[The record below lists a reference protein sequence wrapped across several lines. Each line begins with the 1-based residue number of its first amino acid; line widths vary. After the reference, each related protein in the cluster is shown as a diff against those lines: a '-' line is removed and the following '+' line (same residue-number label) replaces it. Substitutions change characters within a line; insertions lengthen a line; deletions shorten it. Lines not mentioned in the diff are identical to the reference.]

1 MTSVEVAAR
10 PLLARLDD
18 ALGGP
23 ARRRVV
29 VLLALVLALDAA
41 DKATIGA
48 VAAELQRNL
57 GITNLQLGVLA
68 AASLG
73 VAGLATVPA
82 GIVAD
87 RLRRTWLL
95 AGAVVLWSGTLIV
108 AGAAG
113 SFTMLLV
120 SRLALGALT
129 ATAGPT
135 LASLVGDYFPT
146 HERGRFFAYIL
157 TGEIIGAGFGFIV
170 AGEITAVLSWRWG
183 FWVLVLPGVALAR
196 AILKG
201 LPEPK
206 RGGASR
212 IPEGAE
218 CIPEDGFEQP
228 AGDDGGEQLTVA
240 QEVAQE
246 EHVDPD
252 PSLVL
257 EEDPTEMAAP
267 DAIRY
272 VLRVPTN
279 RVLIVASALG
289 WFFFAGVR
297 TFGVIFIRA
306 QFGVG
311 QAAATALLAVIG
323 VGGLIGVLL
332 GGRISDALIR
342 RGRLSGR
349 VLVAF
354 TGYALTPV
362 LLAPGIA
369 SQNLWVS
376 LPLLFAGTM
385 ALGAANPPVDAG
397 RLDVMHHRLW
407 GRADA
412 VRTAARSWAEA
423 AAPIAFG
430 GVSQLLSGGNASPF
444 ATQGGAAARHAAS
457 ESASGIKW
465 TFLIM
470 LVPLMVGALVGLR
483 ARRTYP
489 RDVATAARSEES
501 APVD

>member
-1 MTSVEVAAR
+1 MTSVETYAR
-10 PLLARLDD
+10 PLLARFDE

-41 DKATIGA
+41 DKATVGA
-48 VAAELQRNL
+48 VAAELQRGL
-57 GITNLQLGVLA
+57 GITNLQLGILA

-73 VAGLATVPA
+73 VAGIATVPA
-82 GIVAD
+82 GIIAD

-95 AGAVVLWSGTLIV
+95 AAAVLLWSGTLIL
-108 AGAAG
+108 AGASG
-113 SFTMLLV
+113 SFAMLLI
-120 SRLALGALT
+120 SRLALGALA

-170 AGEITAVLSWRWG
+170 SGEITAVLSWRWG
-183 FWVLVLPGVALAR
+183 FWVLVLPGIALAF
-196 AILKG
+196 AILKL

-212 IPEGAE
+212 IPDGAE
-218 CIPEDGFEQP
+218 RVPMGADE
-228 AGDDGGEQLTVA
+228 AATDGGDEELTVA
-240 QEVAQE
+240 QEVAQGDGIE
-246 EHVDPD
+246 PD
-252 PSLVL
+252 ESLVL
-257 EEDPTEMAAP
+257 DEDPTEMAVP

-297 TFGVIFIRA
+297 TFGVIFVRA
-306 QFGVG
+306 QFGLG
-311 QAAATALLAVIG
+311 QATATALLAAIG
-323 VGGLIGVLL
+323 VGGLVGVLL
-332 GGRISDALIR
+332 GGRISDALIA
-342 RGRLSGR
+342 RGHLSGR

-354 TGYALTPV
+354 TGYALTPL
-362 LLAPGIA
+362 LLAPAIA
-369 SQNLWVS
+369 SHNLWIS
-376 LPLLFAGTM
+376 LPLFFAGTM
-385 ALGAANPPVDAG
+385 ALGSANPPVDAG

-412 VRTAARSWAEA
+412 VRTGARSWAEA

-430 GVSQLLSGGNASPF
+430 GVSQLLSSGNASPF
-444 ATQGGAAARHAAS
+444 AAGGGAATRHAAS
-457 ESASGIKW
+457 ESAHGIQQ

-470 LVPLMVGALVGLR
+470 LVPLMVGALIGLR

-489 RDVATAARSEES
+489 RDVATAARSEER